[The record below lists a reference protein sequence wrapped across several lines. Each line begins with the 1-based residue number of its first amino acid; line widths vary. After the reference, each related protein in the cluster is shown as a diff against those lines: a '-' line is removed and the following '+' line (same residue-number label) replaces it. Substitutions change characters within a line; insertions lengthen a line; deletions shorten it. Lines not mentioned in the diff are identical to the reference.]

1 MRRTLALHK
10 ILSVLCLFLLGS
22 FGVTF
27 AAHNTGTTRPT
38 TSSTPTKRTATHST
52 RGRRYVR
59 TRHAAT
65 TRRTVAARRA
75 VHPAAAV
82 VRTRATTHRV
92 HHRRYVEYADPGQDD
107 VTTYDDPVIRSI
119 AVEALGHEKG
129 AVLAVDPTTGRIL
142 AIVNQKMAF
151 SAALEPCSTIKP
163 FIAVAA
169 LQEGVITR
177 DTMIQVGRRRYMDL
191 TEAMAHSNN
200 HFFETV
206 GSELGFD
213 RVIKYDELLG
223 LGQHV
228 GYDIPEEQ
236 TGALPATPPERG
248 GVARMSSF
256 GEGIRMTPFQLASL
270 VSTLATGGTQY
281 YLQYPRTEAAIQDFQ
296 PRLRQQLDIAPLLP
310 DLRQG
315 MLAAVLYGTA
325 RQSYD
330 PYGEQALGKTGTCN
344 DEDLGGRLGWF
355 ASYADQAHPKIVL
368 VVLLHGRSR
377 IISGPHAS
385 EIAGRIYRGLSER
398 NYFADAPM
406 TRESPGLYPDPAA
419 ETRTMAG
426 APNSISTV
434 R

>member
-1 MRRTLALHK
+1 M
-10 ILSVLCLFLLGS
+10 
-22 FGVTF
+22 
-27 AAHNTGTTRPT
+27 
-38 TSSTPTKRTATHST
+38 STH
-52 RGRRYVR
+52 
-59 TRHAAT
+59 
-65 TRRTVAARRA
+65 RA
-75 VHPAAAV
+75 VGAAAV
-82 VRTRATTHRV
+82 VTARATSHRTIRR
-92 HHRRYVEYADPGQDD
+92 RRYVEYADPGQDD
-107 VTTYDDPVIRSI
+107 VTEYDDPVIRSI

-163 FIAVAA
+163 FIAVAG

-206 GSELGFD
+206 GSELGFQ

-223 LGQHV
+223 LGQRV

-236 TGALPATPPERG
+236 TGSLPATPPAFG

-270 VSTLATGGTQY
+270 VSTLATGGAQY
-281 YLQYPRTEAAIQDFQ
+281 YLQYPRTEQAIQGFQ

-398 NYFADAPM
+398 NYFADAPI
-406 TRESPGLYPDPAA
+406 TRESPGPYPDPAA
-419 ETRTMAG
+419 ETKTMAG
-426 APNSISTV
+426 TQSSLSSV
-434 R
+434 SQ